1 VLGDVDV
8 VLLPEPLDESVSTV
22 ECLVP
27 VDCRLIVAVL
37 DCLERILLRCS
48 SALADSEEVFARDT
62 ADVHARPADW
72 EPCIHYRRRE
82 SSSTRFRDGS
92 KGSGPTAENHEII
105 RTVILH
111 LVISL
116 EREVIVLWSPKL

>member
-37 DCLERILLRCS
+37 DCLERIL
-48 SALADSEEVFARDT
+48 
-62 ADVHARPADW
+62 
-72 EPCIHYRRRE
+72 
-82 SSSTRFRDGS
+82 
-92 KGSGPTAENHEII
+92 
-105 RTVILH
+105 
-111 LVISL
+111 
-116 EREVIVLWSPKL
+116 